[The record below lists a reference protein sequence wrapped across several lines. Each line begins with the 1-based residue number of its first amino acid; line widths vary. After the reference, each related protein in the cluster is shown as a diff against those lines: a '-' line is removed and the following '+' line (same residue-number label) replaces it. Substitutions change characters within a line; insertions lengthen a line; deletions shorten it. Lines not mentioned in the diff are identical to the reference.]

1 MAAIDEKIADI
12 PNEIERELKSCKAAL
27 ADIQRRLNILKQT
40 GDPTDPATFAPMR
53 ALLAESRQI
62 QDRVKDLEPSQYRA
76 RRENELHEERF
87 QVIREYPTVGDSAK
101 EAVKREQ
108 QEREDFD
115 RRNDPKLWLEKIKGA
130 PIQRLSRSHDSF
142 GLGRLQSPT

>member
-1 MAAIDEKIADI
+1 
-12 PNEIERELKSCKAAL
+12 
-27 ADIQRRLNILKQT
+27 
-40 GDPTDPATFAPMR
+40 MR

-87 QVIREYPTVGDSAK
+87 QVTREYPKHSVTLQK
-101 EAVKREQ
+101 ERLNESS
-108 QEREDFD
+108 RSEDFD